1 MKQKEITLHEGHT
14 AKGKPVTEEKTPER
28 LQDLDPQVR
37 RFLDWLTPARIT
49 RMEWLAMRND
59 QELGNLE
66 HVCDWSDD
74 KLDRL
79 SKLLALPEEEFN
91 ASFEVAQQFIRR
103 KWLRQAG
110 MKSVAVV
117 TALIVLY
124 NLLDPYIDAWL
135 KYKK

>member
-1 MKQKEITLHEGHT
+1 MTEG
-14 AKGKPVTEEKTPER
+14 KTPER